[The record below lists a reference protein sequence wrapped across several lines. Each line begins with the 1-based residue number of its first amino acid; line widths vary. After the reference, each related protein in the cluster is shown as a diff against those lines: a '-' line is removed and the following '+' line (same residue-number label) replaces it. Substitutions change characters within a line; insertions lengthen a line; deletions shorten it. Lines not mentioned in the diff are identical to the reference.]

1 MSLVGVLDKRVMCA
15 DAAEAAACND
25 HRLVNANEVLLA
37 AVNLRA
43 AAELGLGRPNA
54 ARAAMADLSQHAD
67 AGSFDK
73 ERNWV
78 HTGMGGEHFTL

>member
-1 MSLVGVLDKRVMCA
+1 MGCLIRRSICA
-15 DAAEAAACND
+15 DAAEAVACNE
-25 HRLVNANEVLLA
+25 HRLESANEVLLA

-54 ARAAMADLSQHAD
+54 ARAAMADMSQHAD

-78 HTGMGGEHFTL
+78 HAGMGGEHFTL